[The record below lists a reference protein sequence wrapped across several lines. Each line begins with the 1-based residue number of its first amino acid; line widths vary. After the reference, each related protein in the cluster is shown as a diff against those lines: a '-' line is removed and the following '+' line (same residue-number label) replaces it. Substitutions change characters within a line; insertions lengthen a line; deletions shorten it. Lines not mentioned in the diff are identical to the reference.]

1 MSLLAA
7 PARTQL
13 GNGMSHPTSTSPRT
27 VIRWGILGCGDVTE
41 VKSGPGFQKARGSQ
55 LVAVM
60 RRNGAL
66 AADYARRHGVPRSY
80 DDARALVNDPEV
92 DAVYVATPPG
102 AHLDGALLAAAVGKP
117 CYMEKP
123 MARHTAECDAMIAAC
138 AAAHQKLFV
147 AYYRRAMPRFEK
159 VRELATG
166 GAIGRLTGVNY
177 RFATSAHL
185 TNPPPVATGSPPVMW
200 RVNAENSG
208 GGLLLDVG
216 SHVLDFLDHCVGPL
230 EDVHGRAARHSG
242 AIDVEDTVALTF
254 RTASG
259 ALGSAAWNFCTTAKE
274 DTLEFLGT
282 AGRVSF
288 TVFNADPIRLETARG
303 VESFAIANPEHVA
316 QPLIQTIVDELLGRG
331 TCPSTGESARRTQ
344 LVMDRALDAYYG
356 GRTDAFWTRPATW
369 PGRSNSDA
377 QP

>member
-1 MSLLAA
+1 
-7 PARTQL
+7 
-13 GNGMSHPTSTSPRT
+13 MSHPTPTPPRT

-41 VKSGPGFQKARGSQ
+41 VKSGPGFQKAAGSQ

-66 AADYARRHGVPRSY
+66 AADYAKRHGVPRFY
-80 DDARALVNDPEV
+80 DDAHALVHDPEV

-102 AHLDGALLAAAVGKP
+102 AHLDGALLAAAAGKP

-123 MARHTAECDAMIAAC
+123 MARHTPECDAMITAF

-166 GAIGRLTGVNY
+166 GAIGRLTGITY
-177 RFATSAHL
+177 RFATPTPANSDPAQ
-185 TNPPPVATGSPPVMW
+185 NAW
-200 RVNAENSG
+200 RVSAAHAG

-230 EDVHGRAARHSG
+230 EDVQGRAARHSP
-242 AIDVEDTVALTF
+242 ALEVEDSVALTF
-254 RTASG
+254 RTAAG
-259 ALGSAAWNFCTTAKE
+259 ALGSASWNFCTTAKE

-282 AGRVSF
+282 GGRVSF
-288 TVFNADPIRLETARG
+288 NVFNAEPIRLETARG
-303 VESFAIANPEHVA
+303 VESFAIANPAHVA

-344 LVMDRALDAYYG
+344 QVMDRVLDAYYG
-356 GRTDAFWTRPATW
+356 GRTDAFWLRPATW
-369 PGRSNSDA
+369 PGRNTLHA